1 MRSLGLGKFNI
12 EGLPMN
18 KPVLEAQLQSAVP
31 APKPRRRPGRRIFV
45 MAALVAAAALVASY
59 GIYWW
64 NVGRWMQTTD
74 DAYVGGNT
82 APLATQV
89 AGFVTEIL
97 FNDNQFVHQGQPLI
111 RIDPRLYKAAVER
124 ADSNLQQQ
132 KATLENL
139 HARYTLQQ
147 STIAQAEADLAG
159 KNAAAT
165 FASLDAKRYQAL
177 ALSASGSEQNAQK
190 ATAANEQAR
199 ASVDAATAT
208 LAAAK
213 QQLTVISTQIAQ
225 AEAAVEAAKAD
236 LATAQLN
243 LGYTEIRSP
252 VDGFVGNRAAQVGA
266 YVAAGAY
273 LVAVIPSKGL
283 WVDANFKE
291 DQLRK
296 MKSGQKAKV
305 VADVASD
312 KAIEGSIA
320 SLAPATG
327 AVFSVIP
334 PENATGNFTKIVQ
347 RVPVRIK
354 LDDANVI
361 LRPGLSTTVTVD
373 TRPE

>member
-1 MRSLGLGKFNI
+1 MKSPGQGKFNI

-18 KPVLEAQLQSAVP
+18 KPVLEAQLQSAIATQTP
-31 APKPRRRPGRRIFV
+31 PRRPNRRTLV
-45 MAALVAAAALVASY
+45 MAASAAAAVLIVSY
-59 GIYWW
+59 SFYWW

-89 AGFVTEIL
+89 SGFVTEIL
-97 FNDNQFVHQGQPLI
+97 FDDNQFVRRGQPLI
-111 RIDPRLYKAAVER
+111 RIDPRLYRAAVER
-124 ADSNLQQQ
+124 AAANLEQQ

-147 STIAQAEADLAG
+147 SSIAQAEADLAG
-159 KNAAAT
+159 KTAAAT

-177 ALSASGSEQNAQK
+177 AQSSSGSEQNAQK
-190 ATAANEQAR
+190 ATAANDQAK
-199 ASVDAATAT
+199 ASVDGATAT

-213 QQLTVISTQIAQ
+213 QQLTVIRTQIAQ

-266 YVAAGAY
+266 YVANGAY
-273 LVAVIPSKGL
+273 LVSVIPSKDL

-291 DQLRK
+291 DQLGR
-296 MKSGQKAKV
+296 MRSGQRARV
-305 VADVASD
+305 VADVASN
-312 KAIEGSIA
+312 KVIEGTIT

-354 LDDANVI
+354 LDDKNGI

>member
-1 MRSLGLGKFNI
+1 
-12 EGLPMN
+12 MN
-18 KPVLEAQLQSAVP
+18 KPVSEAQLQSAIP
-31 APKPRRRPGRRIFV
+31 TLRPPRRPSRRTFV
-45 MAALVAAAALVASY
+45 TAASAAAVIVIASY
-59 GIYWW
+59 GVYWW

-89 AGFVTEIL
+89 SGFVTEIL
-97 FNDNQFVHQGQPLI
+97 FDDNQFVRQGQPLI
-111 RIDPRLYKAAVER
+111 RIDPRLYKAAVDR
-124 ADSNLQQQ
+124 ADANLDQQ
-132 KATLENL
+132 KSTLENL

-177 ALSASGSEQNAQK
+177 AQSSSGSEQNSQK
-190 ATAANEQAR
+190 ATAANDQAK
-199 ASVDAATAT
+199 ASVDSATAT
-208 LAAAK
+208 LAAAR
-213 QQLTVISTQIAQ
+213 QQLTVIRTQIAQ
-225 AEAAVEAAKAD
+225 AEAAIEAAKAD

-252 VDGFVGNRAAQVGA
+252 VDGFVGNRAAQIGA
-266 YVAAGAY
+266 YVANGAY

-296 MKSGQKAKV
+296 MKSGQKARV

-312 KAIEGSIA
+312 KAIEGTIA

-327 AVFSVIP
+327 AVFAVIP

-354 LDDANVI
+354 LDDASGI